1 MRLVKKKKE
10 KTFALFEPR
19 LIMTLRGE
27 QRMKT
32 VVDFLR
38 SMRACVNGEHV
49 VGTTKRSED
58 NLDDA
63 IHGLRCKENASTLID
78 WYINN
83 AWSRVLARFMGKF
96 IVLRARCDTSDL

>member
-1 MRLVKKKKE
+1 
-10 KTFALFEPR
+10 
-19 LIMTLRGE
+19 MTLRGE

-83 AWSRVLARFMGKF
+83 AWSRVLARFLGEIYRFKSSMRHLGS
-96 IVLRARCDTSDL
+96 ITCLPTSFSIPFKL

>member
-1 MRLVKKKKE
+1 
-10 KTFALFEPR
+10 
-19 LIMTLRGE
+19 MTLRGE

-49 VGTTKRSED
+49 VGTTERSED

-63 IHGLRCKENASTLID
+63 IHGLRCKETLP
-78 WYINN
+78 
-83 AWSRVLARFMGKF
+83 R
-96 IVLRARCDTSDL
+96 